1 METQAVP
8 LETQGRKRL
17 CIALIACVILAA
29 IGLVIAFELTDVFVR
44 SHTDPDFQSFC
55 AVSEGMNCET
65 VALSEYSTQLG
76 VPVSVWASAGYAFLV
91 GLALLCLARL
101 RDGFGRGFL
110 FLFSCL
116 FALVSLLLVYIMAA
130 KIKSFC
136 ILCLA
141 LDVVNLGLLA
151 MSLFAVFSSGQTP
164 GDVVAYDFASLVR
177 RPLWPLIV
185 AALGL
190 GALGGG
196 YAYGSRLLQ
205 AANGEAQG
213 PATEQKLD
221 SPEEWTSKVHG
232 ECGEQCGCEEKKAG
246 TVQMGTDEAGHAW
259 IGSASAPLVIQ
270 EFTDYE
276 CPYCRKAHMMVRKLL
291 SNHAEDVR
299 VVHRHYPLDHVC
311 NRAVPGPFH
320 KRACELSRIA
330 VCAGRQGRFWEM
342 NDFLFQHAAEIRSA
356 KLPADE
362 IARRLELDPD
372 QFQCCMND
380 STVLDALKR
389 DIEEGISLK
398 LEGTPAFVI
407 DGKVYYGKIP
417 DEAVKRLEK

>member
-8 LETQGRKRL
+8 VETQGRKRL

-29 IGLVIAFELTDVFVR
+29 TGLVVAFELTDVFVR
-44 SHTDPDFQSFC
+44 SHTDPDYQSFC

-76 VPVSVWASAGYAFLV
+76 VPVSVWATAGYAFLIA
-91 GLALLCLARL
+91 LSLLCLVRL
-101 RDGFGRGFL
+101 KDGFGRGFL
-110 FLFSCL
+110 LLISL
-116 FALVSLLLVYIMAA
+116 QFALVSLLLVYVMAA

-151 MSLFAVFSSGQTP
+151 MSLLAALTP
-164 GDVVAYDFASLVR
+164 GQSLASVIADDFVSLLR
-177 RPLWPLIV
+177 RPVWPLLV
-185 AALGL
+185 AVLGF

-205 AANGEAQG
+205 AADGDQG
-213 PATEQKLD
+213 PVTDQKLD
-221 SPEEWTSKVHG
+221 SPEAWTSKVHG
-232 ECGEQCGCEEKKAG
+232 ECGEQCGCKEEKLG
-246 TVQMGTDEAGHAW
+246 NVEMGTDEEGHAW

-291 SNHAEDVR
+291 SNHAAHVR
-299 VVHRHYPLDHVC
+299 VVHRHYPLDQAC
-311 NRAVPGPFH
+311 NRAIPGPFH

-330 VCAGRQGRFWEM
+330 LCAGRQGRFWEM
-342 NDFLFQHAAEIRSA
+342 NDFLFQHAADIRSA
-356 KLPADE
+356 NLPADE
-362 IARRLELDPD
+362 IARRLELDID

-380 STVLDALKR
+380 STVVDAIKRDVEDGIALKL
-389 DIEEGISLK
+389 D
-398 LEGTPAFVI
+398 GTPAFVV

-417 DEAVKRLEK
+417 DEAVKGLEK